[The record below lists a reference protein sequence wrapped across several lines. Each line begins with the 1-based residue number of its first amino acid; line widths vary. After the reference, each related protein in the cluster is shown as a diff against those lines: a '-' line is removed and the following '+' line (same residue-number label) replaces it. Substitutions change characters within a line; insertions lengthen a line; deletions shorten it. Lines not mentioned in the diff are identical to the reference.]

1 MILVYR
7 PELENPPMAKEC
19 SISFSFIDGKGNPEY
34 HSVSSGVNRD
44 FPEDVWEK
52 IKDYPVVKNLISVGA
67 MRIEAEE
74 SEPVLTPTPAPHSGK
89 KGLANLSIDAAMRL
103 IEDSMDPAQLRLWD
117 EAESRIRVKNA
128 INHRI
133 TAIEEGNG

>member
-7 PELENPPMAKEC
+7 PELQNPPMAKEC
-19 SISFSFIDGKGNPEY
+19 SIGFSFIKGDNNPDY
-34 HSVSSGVNRD
+34 FTVSSGVNRD
-44 FPEDVWEK
+44 FPEEVWEK
-52 IKDYPVVKNLISVGA
+52 IKDYPVVKELLNIGA
-67 MRIEAEE
+67 MRVEAEAP
-74 SEPVLTPTPAPHSGK
+74 EPVLTPTPAPHAGK
-89 KGLANLSIDAAMRL
+89 KGLVNLPIEAAMRL

-133 TAIEEGNG
+133 AAIEGGNG